1 MMDKINYNKNL
12 GLRFIESGEKSIKR
26 KAQRNNLKDK
36 LDNLYNILSE
46 MGSILLAYS
55 GGVDSTFLLKVAREE
70 LGDKVIA
77 VTIKSEIHPLSE
89 ITVAKKMA
97 QQFKVKHL
105 INNIEILS
113 KKEFTSNPKE
123 RCYICKKELFNRI
136 SELAKELNLNFV
148 VDGSNYDDLGDYR
161 PGMKAIRELKIR
173 SPLQEA
179 LLTKDDIRFLSKE
192 MNLPTWDKPSNSCL
206 ATRVPYGEEITLE
219 KLKRIEE
226 AEDFIHNLGIEQ
238 VRVRHYSNL
247 AKIEVREK
255 DMLFLMK
262 KDWREKIIIKLKQ
275 LGFIYITLDLQ
286 GYRSGSM
293 NESFMEKGKN

>member
-1 MMDKINYNKNL
+1 MDKINYNKNV
-12 GLRFIESGEKSIKR
+12 GAGFIEPEKKFIKR
-26 KAQRNNLKDK
+26 KAQKNNLKDK
-36 LDNLYNILSE
+36 LDNLRNILSA

-70 LGDKVIA
+70 LGDKVMA
-77 VTIKSEIHPLSE
+77 VTIRSEIHPSSE
-89 ITVAKKMA
+89 INIAKKMA

-105 INNIEILS
+105 INDIEILS
-113 KKEFTSNPKE
+113 KKEFISNPKE
-123 RCYICKKELFNRI
+123 RCYICKKELFSRI

-148 VDGSNYDDLGDYR
+148 VDGSNYDDLSDYR
-161 PGMKAIRELKIR
+161 PGMKAIRELNIR

-206 ATRVPYGEEITLE
+206 ATRIPYGDEITLE

-238 VRVRHYSNL
+238 VRVRDHNNL
-247 AKIEVREK
+247 ARIEVREEG
-255 DMLFLMK
+255 MRFLMK
-262 KDWREKIIIKLKQ
+262 KGWREEIIIKLKQ

-286 GYRSGSM
+286 GYRTGSM
-293 NESFMEKGKN
+293 NESFMERSKN